1 MLGADPGNAI
11 LLNGVLRTA
20 NREIGVPGAG
30 GPDAKSGDE
39 LGCPTRRV
47 CMWEFWPVVPRVLSA
62 DRIDYDLPSL
72 SLIAKRKEM
81 QMATSTVTIQS
92 FPHDTN
98 PHA

>member
-30 GPDAKSGDE
+30 GPDAKWGDE

-47 CMWEFWPVVPRVLSA
+47 CVWEFWPVVPRILSTG
-62 DRIDYDLPSL
+62 RIDYDQPSL
-72 SLIAKRKEM
+72 SLAAKCEEM

-92 FPHDTN
+92 FPRDTN